1 MYVCSG
7 AYMAFLMVKG
17 DGQWVSMCG
26 MRCFSMHKQV
36 QEWYMFLL

>member
-26 MRCFSMHKQV
+26 MWCFSMHKQV
-36 QEWYMFLL
+36 QERYMFLL